1 MRRMKHALW
10 LGTLGLFVLVGAVA
24 AAQPHPQTA
33 DVSTAF
39 TADQTRSHSRTCTV
53 GGNTFRI
60 TNAVWR
66 GTSSSSETRLAGDLR
81 IATRTV
87 LNETTG
93 DGWLTG
99 TWRSAGTLSMQ
110 PGLRGRPRSHGNLR
124 GVIDNGNHVD
134 GLVTGG
140 VRAPYGRLLGNW
152 SATIVGNS
160 IAGEI
165 GSDAPVAPDNS
176 ALIYLGGC

>member
-1 MRRMKHALW
+1 MRRMKHAFW
-10 LGTLGLFVLVGAVA
+10 LAGIGVLVLVGTA
-24 AAQPHPQTA
+24 AAVQPRPQTS
-33 DVSTAF
+33 DVSAAF
-39 TADQTRSHSRTCTV
+39 SADQTRTHSRTCTRD
-53 GGNTFRI
+53 GNTFRI

-66 GTSSSSETRLAGDLR
+66 GSSTSAETRLAGNVT

-87 LNETTG
+87 VNETTG

-99 TWRSAGTLSMQ
+99 TWRSAGTVSMQ

-124 GVIDNGNHVD
+124 GVIDNGNQVD
-134 GLVTGG
+134 GLVTGE